1 MSNSLISKTNNIHNQ
16 SSKNIKISDLTTIE
30 LLDLINNLKSENSTL
45 QTQLKANRKNLVS
58 YSLYENS
65 LKQKDKIIS
74 DLHKK
79 YENLQ
84 HEFNEY
90 KLNFEKK
97 YEEEIIGVRMLNDS
111 TSYKIE
117 NVLKIE
123 NLNNLL
129 YCRVLELENL
139 ISNFG
144 VEEKKK
150 IDNIKLN
157 YENKMEVFRKKMVNY
172 IKKEY
177 DNYNVD
183 SNLNKELNNI
193 LTSIHLQELIEEL
206 DFCSKKIEDL
216 LKERENLKRKVKD
229 LSNDIKIYEEV
240 LQNLERKNK
249 KYQEQLHEISQNI
262 NYDKIKNVIN
272 TYNDKKSIS
281 SEKNLLSNASIMSF
295 VNNSK
300 SRNINRTINI
310 SNTTENIK
318 KPLIKVL
325 NTNSGNNNFSNENYK
340 IKYETVSSKLN
351 LINIKYGNL
360 IKLYDE
366 ILTKLYKENFN
377 NNIYLNINDF
387 KEFNF
392 NNLNEEEKY
401 AIVVTLINNIFP
413 LVNKENIE
421 NENILNKLG
430 KFKIKYFNNNFNK
443 NMVSNSNLPSLS
455 NIDNNT
461 TVNSE
466 KLNKNLYYINNNNF
480 SSTIYNNK
488 KRNKLDFKGNKIQIN
503 SFSFMKFN

>member
-1 MSNSLISKTNNIHNQ
+1 MSNSLTS
-16 SSKNIKISDLTTIE
+16 KISIQNQQSNNKKISELTTIE
-30 LLDLINNLKSENSTL
+30 LSDLINNLKSENSML
-45 QTQLKANRKNLVS
+45 KTQLNANRENLVS

-129 YCRVLELENL
+129 YSRVLELENL

-177 DNYNVD
+177 DNYNID
-183 SNLNKELNNI
+183 SNLNKELNNK
-193 LTSIHLQELIEEL
+193 LTAIHLQELIEEM
-206 DFCSKKIEDL
+206 DFCSKKIEEL

-229 LSNDIKIYEEV
+229 LSNDIKIYETV

-262 NYDKIKNVIN
+262 NFNKIKNVIN

-443 NMVSNSNLPSLS
+443 KMVSNSNLPSLS